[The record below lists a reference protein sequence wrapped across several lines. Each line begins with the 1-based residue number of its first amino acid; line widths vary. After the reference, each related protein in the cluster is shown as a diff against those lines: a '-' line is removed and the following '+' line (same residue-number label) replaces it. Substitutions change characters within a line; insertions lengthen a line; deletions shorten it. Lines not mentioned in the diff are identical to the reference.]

1 MTGIAWLNWAIMLVS
16 IGVLVYLGIR
26 ASGIAEEDDEAGFL
40 VAGRTLGPFVGAATI
55 MATGFSGWG
64 FMGSPGVAY
73 EFGTIEVLGN
83 FFFAPAIVIAILFF
97 ARFLQQRAN
106 EMGSNTIP
114 EYIARWHGEGRWSR
128 VLQGVAAFITVV
140 LLLVF
145 LTSQIKAVGL
155 LSASFLNVSV
165 TVGALII
172 VGVMIVYT
180 MWGGLAGVAW
190 TDTVMVVGMTVAA
203 VIISFQ
209 IFGDMTPAQ
218 LISELNRENPELVNP
233 TTADPYGQFRG
244 SIFLVL
250 VYAFMFAAVLPYM
263 AIRFLAFKPDIK
275 LHKAG
280 LYAAPLGVILSL
292 VPIVGLYVR
301 AKLPP
306 LEQADQAMPTY
317 LDTFLPPALGGLIT
331 LFILFAMK
339 STANSLLHTVSSAVS
354 HDLRLAFFGSRD
366 VSPQRALLVNR
377 AAVLVLGLTGLLMM
391 VLAPPFLLSFLG
403 ILGTGTLFAAMAGP
417 VFVSAFWLGNAYGA
431 LLAMVTGFVT
441 SGGLLLYTDI
451 GWVEGPLLGSLVS
464 IIVYMVVSRL
474 TFSIQP
480 RRERPLKDEELAAE
494 GTPEESESYSGERA

>member
-1 MTGIAWLNWAIMLVS
+1 MIVS
-16 IGVLVYLGIR
+16 IAALVYLGIR

-73 EFGTIEVLGN
+73 EYGTIEVLGN

-97 ARFLQQRAN
+97 AKFLQQRAN

-114 EYIARWHGEGRWSR
+114 EYIARWHGEGNWSR

-140 LLLVF
+140 LLMVF

-155 LSASFLNVSV
+155 LSASFLNVPV
-165 TVGALII
+165 AVGALII
-172 VGVMIVYT
+172 VAVMIIYT

-190 TDTVMVVGMTVAA
+190 TDTVMVIGMTVAA

-209 IFGDMTPAQ
+209 IFGDLTPAQ
-218 LISELNRENPELVNP
+218 LISDLKSADPELVNP
-233 TTADPYGQFRG
+233 STASPYGQFRG

-263 AIRFLAFKPDIK
+263 AIRFLAFRPDIK
-275 LHKAG
+275 LHKVG
-280 LYAAPLGVILSL
+280 LYAAPIGVILSL

-306 LEQADQAMPTY
+306 LEQADQARPTY
-317 LDTFLPPALGGLIT
+317 LETFLPPALGGLIT

-354 HDLRLAFFGSRD
+354 HDLRLTFFGSRA
-366 VSPQRALLVNR
+366 VTPRKALLINR
-377 AAVLVLGLTGLLMM
+377 VAVLVLGLTGLLMM
-391 VLAPPFLLSFLG
+391 ILAPPFLLLFLG

-431 LLAMVTGFVT
+431 LSAMVTGFAT
-441 SGGLLLYTDI
+441 SGWLLLYTDI
-451 GWVEGPLLGSLVS
+451 GWVEGPLLGSLIS
-464 IIVYMVVSRL
+464 ITVYMVVSRL

-480 RRERPLKDEELAAE
+480 RRERPLKDEEMVSDASQ
-494 GTPEESESYSGERA
+494 GSEEYSGERV